1 VVVSKCGK
9 LNKVNTV
16 EVGALDK
23 KVIRVAHSPDSDDAF
38 MFYAINQNK
47 IDTKGYQF
55 VDILSDIET
64 LNRKALEGEY
74 EVSAI
79 SIHAFPYVADK
90 YALLSSG
97 ASMGDN
103 YGPMIVAKEPFDPA
117 QLKDKKIAVPGTL
130 TSAFL
135 ALKLYL
141 DTDQFDYEV
150 IPFDQIID
158 AVKEGKVDAGL
169 IIHEGQ
175 LTYGDEGLHC
185 VVDLG
190 KWWYEKTDGLPLP
203 LGGNVI
209 RKDLGQKTME
219 EVSEILRESI
229 KYSLE
234 HRDEAV
240 DYAMKYARNMTRDK
254 ADKFIGMYVN
264 DLTVDYGE
272 RGRKAIELFL
282 KEAYEK
288 GFIDKLPEIKFV

>member
-1 VVVSKCGK
+1 M
-9 LNKVNTV
+9 
-16 EVGALDK
+16 EK

-38 MFYAINQNK
+38 MFYAINQKK
-47 IDTKGYQF
+47 IDTKDYEF
-55 VDILSDIET
+55 IDILSDIET
-64 LNRKALEGEY
+64 LNKEALKGTY

-103 YGPMIVAKEPFDPA
+103 YGPMVVAKEDIKPED
-117 QLKDKKIAVPGTL
+117 LINKKIAVPGTL

-135 ALKLYL
+135 ALSLYL
-141 DTDQFDYEV
+141 GTNKFNYEV
-150 IPFDQIID
+150 INFDEIIP

-175 LTYGDEGLHC
+175 LTYKDEGLKC
-185 VVDLG
+185 IVDLG
-190 KWWYEKTDGLPLP
+190 KWWYKKTDGLPLP

-209 RKDLGQKTME
+209 RKDLGEKVMKE
-219 EVSEILRESI
+219 ISEILRESI

-234 HRDEAV
+234 HREEAV
-240 DYAMKYARNMTRDK
+240 DYALKFARGMDKNK

-264 DLTVDYGE
+264 DLTIDYGE
-272 RGRKAIELFL
+272 RGKKAIELFL
-282 KEAYEK
+282 REAYEK
-288 GFIDKLPEIKFV
+288 GFINKLPEIQFV

>member
-1 VVVSKCGK
+1 M
-9 LNKVNTV
+9 V
-16 EVGALDK
+16 EVKEK
-23 KVIRVAHSPDSDDAF
+23 KQVIRVAHSPDSDDAF
-38 MFYAINQNK
+38 MFYAINQKK

-103 YGPMIVAKEPFDPA
+103 YGPMIVSKEHFDPS
-117 QLKDKKIAVPGTL
+117 QLKNKRIAVPGTL

-135 ALKLYL
+135 ALELYL
-141 DTDQFDYEV
+141 GTNRFDYEV
-150 IPFDQIID
+150 IPFDQIIK

-175 LTYGDEGLHC
+175 LTYQDEGLVC
-185 VVDLG
+185 IVDLG
-190 KWWYEKTDGLPLP
+190 KWWYEKTGGLPLP

-209 RKDLGQKTME
+209 RKDLGEETMKE
-219 EVSEILRESI
+219 ISEILRESI

-234 HRDEAV
+234 HREEAV
-240 DYAMKYARNMTRDK
+240 EYALKYARDMSKEK

-264 DLTVDYGE
+264 ELTVDYGE

-288 GFIDKLPEIKFV
+288 GFIDRLPEIKFV

>member
-1 VVVSKCGK
+1 MK
-9 LNKVNTV
+9 
-16 EVGALDK
+16 
-23 KVIRVAHSPDSDDAF
+23 IHIAHSPDSDDAF
-38 MFYAINQNK
+38 MFYAINTKK
-47 IDTKGYQF
+47 IDTKGYEF
-55 VDILSDIET
+55 IDVLSDIET
-64 LNRKALEGEY
+64 LNKEALKGRY

-79 SIHAFPYVADK
+79 SIHAFPLVADK

-103 YGPMIVAKEPFDPA
+103 YGPIVVSKEDIKPED
-117 QLKDKKIAVPGTL
+117 LINKKIAVPGLL

-135 ALKLYL
+135 ALSLFLGTK
-141 DTDQFDYEV
+141 DFNYEV
-150 IPFDQIID
+150 MPFDKIID

-175 LTYGDEGLHC
+175 LTYKDEGLKE
-185 VVDLG
+185 VIDLG

-209 RKDLGQKTME
+209 RKDLGEKVMKE
-219 EVSEILRESI
+219 ISEILKESI
-229 KYSLE
+229 KYSLT
-234 HRDEAV
+234 HREEAV
-240 DYAMKYARNMTRDK
+240 DYALKFARGMNKEK

-272 RGRKAIELFL
+272 RGKKAIEIFL

-288 GFIDKLPEIKFV
+288 GLIENLPKIEFV

>member
-1 VVVSKCGK
+1 MK
-9 LNKVNTV
+9 
-16 EVGALDK
+16 
-23 KVIRVAHSPDSDDAF
+23 IHVAHSPDSDDAF
-38 MFYAINQNK
+38 MFYAINQKK
-47 IDTKGYQF
+47 IDTKGYEF
-55 VDILSDIET
+55 IDVLSDIET
-64 LNRKALEGEY
+64 LNKAALEGKY

-103 YGPMIVAKEPFDPA
+103 YGPMVVSKENLSPQD
-117 QLKDKKIAVPGTL
+117 LKEKTIAIPGTL

-135 ALKLYL
+135 ALSLYL
-141 DTDQFDYEV
+141 GTKDFNYKV
-150 IPFDQIID
+150 MPFDEIIP

-175 LTYGDEGLHC
+175 LTYEREGLNC

-209 RKDLGQKTME
+209 RKDLGEKVMK

-234 HRDEAV
+234 HRDEAIQ
-240 DYAMKYARNMTRDK
+240 YALKYARGLDK
-254 ADKFIGMYVN
+254 KDADKFVGMYVN
-264 DLTVDYGE
+264 ELTVDYGE

-282 KEAYEK
+282 KEAAEK
-288 GFIDKLPEIKFV
+288 GFIPSVPDIVFV

>member
-1 VVVSKCGK
+1 MELK
-9 LNKVNTV
+9 
-16 EVGALDK
+16 EEK

-38 MFYAINQNK
+38 MFYAINHNK
-47 IDTKGYQF
+47 IDTKGYRF
-55 VDILSDIET
+55 IDVLSDIET

-103 YGPMIVAKEPFDPA
+103 YGPMIVARESFDPD
-117 QLKDKKIAVPGTL
+117 QLKNKKIAVPGTL

-135 ALKLYL
+135 ALELYL
-141 DTDQFDYEV
+141 GTKDFNYEV
-150 IPFDQIID
+150 IPFDQIIQ
-158 AVKEGKVDAGL
+158 AVKQGKVDAGL

-175 LTYGDEGLHC
+175 LTYQDEGLVC
-185 VVDLG
+185 IVDLG
-190 KWWYEKTDGLPLP
+190 KWWYEKTGGLPLP

-209 RKDLGQKTME
+209 RKDLGEDVMKE
-219 EVSEILRESI
+219 ISEILRESI

-234 HRDEAV
+234 HREEAV
-240 DYAMKYARNMTRDK
+240 DYALKYARDMSKEK
-254 ADKFIGMYVN
+254 ADRFIGMYVN
-264 DLTVDYGE
+264 ELTVDYGE
-272 RGRKAIELFL
+272 RGKKAIELFL

-288 GFIDKLPEIKFV
+288 GFINRLPEIKFV

>member
-1 VVVSKCGK
+1 MI
-9 LNKVNTV
+9 
-16 EVGALDK
+16 
-23 KVIRVAHSPDSDDAF
+23 IRVAHSPDSDDAF
-38 MFYAINQNK
+38 MFYAINTKK
-47 IDTKGYQF
+47 IDTKGYEF
-55 VDILSDIET
+55 IDVLSDIET
-64 LNRKALEGEY
+64 LNKEALKGTY

-79 SIHAFPYVADK
+79 SIHAFPYVADR

-103 YGPMIVAKEPFDPA
+103 YGPMVVAKEDFPA
-117 QLKDKKIAVPGTL
+117 NELKNKKIAVPGTL

-135 ALKLYL
+135 ALKLFEPDINYVAL
-141 DTDQFDYEV
+141 
-150 IPFDQIID
+150 PFDQIMD

-175 LTYGDEGLHC
+175 LTYQDEGLKC
-185 VVDLG
+185 IVDLG
-190 KWWYEKTDGLPLP
+190 KWWYEKTGGLPLP

-209 RKDLGQKTME
+209 RKDLGIEAMKE
-219 EVSEILRESI
+219 ISEILRESI
-229 KYSLE
+229 KYSLA

-240 DYAMKYARNMTRDK
+240 EYALKYARGMTKDK

-272 RGRKAIELFL
+272 RGKKAIELFL

-288 GFIDKLPEIKFV
+288 KLIPVLPEITFV

>member
-1 VVVSKCGK
+1 MK
-9 LNKVNTV
+9 
-16 EVGALDK
+16 
-23 KVIRVAHSPDSDDAF
+23 IHVAHSPDSDDAF
-38 MFYAINQNK
+38 MFYAINQKK
-47 IDTKGYQF
+47 IDTKGYEF
-55 VDILSDIET
+55 IDVLSDIET
-64 LNRKALEGEY
+64 LNKAALEGKY

-103 YGPMIVAKEPFDPA
+103 YGPMVVSKEQISPEE
-117 QLKDKKIAVPGTL
+117 LKEKKIAIPGTL

-135 ALKLYL
+135 ALSLYL
-141 DTDQFDYEV
+141 GTKDFNYTV
-150 IPFDQIID
+150 MPFDEIIP

-175 LTYGDEGLHC
+175 LTYQKEGLNC

-209 RKDLGQKTME
+209 RKDLGEKVMK

-229 KYSLE
+229 KYSLQ
-234 HRDEAV
+234 HRDEAIQ
-240 DYAMKYARNMTRDK
+240 YALKYARGLDK
-254 ADKFIGMYVN
+254 KDADKFVGMYVN

-272 RGRKAIELFL
+272 RGKKAIELFL
-282 KEAYEK
+282 KEAAEK
-288 GFIDKLPEIKFV
+288 GFIPSVPEIVFV

>member
-1 VVVSKCGK
+1 MK
-9 LNKVNTV
+9 
-16 EVGALDK
+16 
-23 KVIRVAHSPDSDDAF
+23 IHVAHSPDSDDAF
-38 MFYAINQNK
+38 MFYAINQKK
-47 IDTKGYQF
+47 IDTKGYEF
-55 VDILSDIET
+55 IDVLSDIET
-64 LNRKALEGEY
+64 LNKAALEGKY

-90 YALLSSG
+90 YALLSNG

-103 YGPMIVAKEPFDPA
+103 YGPMVVSKENISPED
-117 QLKDKKIAVPGTL
+117 LKEKTIAIPGTL

-135 ALKLYL
+135 ALSLYL
-141 DTDQFDYEV
+141 GTKDFNYKV
-150 IPFDQIID
+150 MPFDEIIP

-175 LTYGDEGLHC
+175 LTYEREGLNC

-209 RKDLGQKTME
+209 RKDLGEKVMK

-234 HRDEAV
+234 HRDEAIQ
-240 DYAMKYARNMTRDK
+240 YALKYARGLDK
-254 ADKFIGMYVN
+254 KDADKFVGMYVN
-264 DLTVDYGE
+264 ELTVDYGE
-272 RGRKAIELFL
+272 RGKKAIELFL
-282 KEAYEK
+282 KEAAEK
-288 GFIDKLPEIKFV
+288 GFIPSVPDIVFV

>member
-1 VVVSKCGK
+1 MI
-9 LNKVNTV
+9 
-16 EVGALDK
+16 
-23 KVIRVAHSPDSDDAF
+23 IRVAHSPDSDDAF
-38 MFYAINQNK
+38 MFYAINTKK
-47 IDTKGYQF
+47 IDTKGYEF
-55 VDILSDIET
+55 IDILSDIET
-64 LNRKALEGEY
+64 LNKEALKGTY

-79 SIHAFPYVADK
+79 SIHAFPYVADR

-103 YGPMIVAKEPFDPA
+103 YGPMVVAKEEFPA
-117 QLKDKKIAVPGTL
+117 NELKNKTIAVPGTL

-135 ALKLYL
+135 ALKLFEL
-141 DTDQFDYEV
+141 DINYIV
-150 IPFDQIID
+150 VPFDQIID

-175 LTYGDEGLHC
+175 LTYQDEGLKC
-185 VVDLG
+185 IIDLG
-190 KWWYEKTDGLPLP
+190 KWWYEKTGGLPLP

-209 RKDLGQKTME
+209 RKDLGI
-219 EVSEILRESI
+219 EVMKEISEILRKSI
-229 KYSLE
+229 KYSLA

-240 DYAMKYARNMTRDK
+240 EYALKYARGMTKDK

-272 RGRKAIELFL
+272 RGKKAIELFL

-288 GFIDKLPEIKFV
+288 KLIPVLPEITFI